1 MVVDPRRSAPA
12 MAKRSNAGIWQ
23 SGSASGSRCQVVRH
37 LKDHP
42 YRAVERNGQH
52 VTSYLTGTAKTLRIL
67 SMVGLSLHNK
77 IWRRDT
83 QLNMV
88 LSERGSL
95 KTDPDNPDRG
105 SALNKTGENQTLR

>member
-1 MVVDPRRSAPA
+1 
-12 MAKRSNAGIWQ
+12 
-23 SGSASGSRCQVVRH
+23 
-37 LKDHP
+37 
-42 YRAVERNGQH
+42 
-52 VTSYLTGTAKTLRIL
+52 
-67 SMVGLSLHNK
+67 MVGLSLHNK